1 MNLSE
6 SCKKNMKEKTGKCI
20 GKYTVFKETKHVLES
35 AVSFSQYVV
44 NCNVLVTLIG
54 EKHEK
59 TFKCN
64 SPSSL
69 TISEYCT
76 KAVNRNKNCRIILE
90 YYCGG
95 ENIKADNPTQLN
107 SDSIKNTYIQIKKNG
122 KEKQIIPLDYRP
134 AFLTR
139 CGQDNLYGDG
149 WKKYKNHE
157 KIKKAFIDPFW
168 KGLDKFGMKNPQFYS
183 SEVRDF
189 LNLYYK
195 EICLVFKNIELYV
208 SKNDTDLE
216 NIKRKLFDAWKLV
229 TDYFIIRKILKQD
242 NLGIDEYILILGE
255 AHRVN
260 IQMLFEKLN
269 PLVQRIGNT
278 QFGQKGKCV
287 KLYKTFRFNLI
298 GKDG

>member
-6 SCKKNMKEKTGKCI
+6 KCKRNLEKKTGKSI
-20 GKYTVFKETKHVLES
+20 SKYTVFKNSGHVLES

-64 SPSSL
+64 APSL
-69 TISEYCT
+69 TISEYCAKT
-76 KAVNRNKNCRIILE
+76 VNLNRNCRVILE

-107 SDSIKNTYIQIKKNG
+107 SNSIKNTYIQIKKNG
-122 KEKQIIPLDYRP
+122 QEKQIIPLDYRP

-149 WKKYKNHE
+149 WKKYKNPE
-157 KIKKAFIDPFW
+157 KIIKDFIDPFW
-168 KGLDKFGMKNPQFYS
+168 KGLDKFSMKNPQFYS
-183 SEVRDF
+183 DKVRKF
-189 LNLYYK
+189 LDWYYK
-195 EICLVFKNIELYV
+195 KICSVFEEVEIYCKNHPNI
-208 SKNDTDLE
+208 E

-229 TDYFIIRKILKQD
+229 TDYFIIRKILKED
-242 NLGIDEYILILGE
+242 KLGIDEYILIVGE

-260 IQMLFEKLN
+260 IQMLFKQLS
-269 PLVQRIGNT
+269 PLVQQIGNT
-278 QFGQKGKCV
+278 QFGKNKKCV
-287 KLYKTFRFNLI
+287 NLYETFKFS
-298 GKDG
+298 

>member
-6 SCKKNMKEKTGKCI
+6 SCKRHLEKKTGKYI
-20 GKYTVFKETKHVLES
+20 VFEKTKDVLES

-69 TISEYCT
+69 TISEYCA
-76 KAVNRNKNCRIILE
+76 KAVDRNQNCRVILE

-107 SDSIKNTYIQIKKNG
+107 SDSIKNTYIQIKKTG

-134 AFLTR
+134 SFLTR

-157 KIKKAFIDPFW
+157 KIRKAFIDPFW
-168 KGLDKFGMKNPQFYS
+168 KGSDKFGMKNPHLYS
-183 SEVRDF
+183 PEVISF
-189 LNLYYK
+189 LDSYYQ
-195 EICLVFKNIELYV
+195 EICSVFRKIQLYV
-208 SKNDTDLE
+208 SKNDADLE
-216 NIKRKLFDAWKLV
+216 NIKRNLFDAWKLV

-242 NLGIDEYILILGE
+242 NLGIDEYILIVGE
-255 AHRVN
+255 AHRIN
-260 IQMLFEKLN
+260 IEMLFKKFN
-269 PLVQRIGNT
+269 SCVQQIGNT
-278 QFGQKGKCV
+278 QFGEKGKCV
-287 KLYKTFRFNLI
+287 KLYKTFRF
-298 GKDG
+298 

>member
-1 MNLSE
+1 MNLSDN
-6 SCKKNMKEKTGKCI
+6 CKRHLKEKTGKCI
-20 GKYTVFKETKHVLES
+20 GKYTVFKESGYVLES

-64 SPSSL
+64 APSL
-69 TISEYCT
+69 TISEYCA
-76 KAVNRNKNCRIILE
+76 KAVDRNRNCRVILE

-95 ENIKADNPTQLN
+95 EDIKADNPTELN
-107 SDSIKNTYIQIKKNG
+107 SDSIKNTYTLIKKNG
-122 KEKQIIPLDYRP
+122 REKQIIPLDYRP

-149 WKKYKNHE
+149 WKKYKKSDE
-157 KIKKAFIDPFW
+157 IIKAFIHPFW
-168 KGLDKFGMKNPQFYS
+168 KGSDKFGMKNPQFYS
-183 SEVRDF
+183 TKVIEF
-189 LNLYYK
+189 LDWYYQK
-195 EICLVFKNIELYV
+195 ICSVFEEAEIYCKNHANI
-208 SKNDTDLE
+208 E

-242 NLGIDEYILILGE
+242 NLGIDEYILIVGE

-260 IQMLFEKLN
+260 IEMLFKQLS
-269 PLVQRIGNT
+269 PLVQQIGNT
-278 QFGQKGKCV
+278 QFGDKTKCV
-287 KLYKTFRFNLI
+287 NLYETFKFN
-298 GKDG
+298 